1 MKQKQDRERR
11 QPWHKKPSFGSLYTM
26 NGSKY
31 IYISMNYFKQRLRF
45 PTDLEDSRQNWDQLY
60 EFMGNVGGK
69 IKNRTFVF
77 AKTFYWLDEE
87 TKAHFTALEGNDYKP
102 EPEHV
107 EFGEFARTWM
117 ERKIPSF
124 ASITKQRDYR
134 EALGSRILP
143 FFEKMSFS
151 SITAS
156 VIESFID
163 SLKRCNG
170 GQKALSTKR
179 VKNIINP
186 MTKVW
191 EAACNEYNWSL
202 RNPFT
207 VASMKYKEM
216 QDKALQESERQ
227 NALLDDD
234 EIVSTRDVFLLS
246 EWRKLLACVDQHYH
260 PVLELL
266 LMGMIGS
273 ELEALQ
279 KRHVKE
285 NALQIRCAV
294 VRDKDGKAY
303 LKYKPKNWYRKR
315 ELPLTARLRSLLDQ
329 EAAAS
334 NASGLVS
341 FADGIELPAHCFLL
355 TMKDGRPFN
364 YDSFRKTVWD
374 KAIKKAGLD
383 ARVPYAARHTF
394 VQWALLIG
402 VNKNRLVDLMGH
414 STKKMI
420 DEVYG
425 VYRKGLIEEQ
435 QLILDYLGEDFLAL
449 EELRTAFPDRYRA
462 KMALPVIPPH
472 IAEAPTFAIA
482 FGQSFGQS
490 QGLYPDNYL
499 K

>member
-1 MKQKQDRERR
+1 MKQKQDNERKLN
-11 QPWHKKPSFGSLYTM
+11 WHTKPSFGSLYTM
-26 NGSKY
+26 KGSKY
-31 IYISMNYFKQRLRF
+31 IYISMNYFKQRMRF
-45 PTDLEDSRQNWDQLY
+45 PSDKEDNPKNWD
-60 EFMGNVGGK
+60 EMSGFMEKVGQK
-69 IKNRTFVF
+69 IKNRTFTF
-77 AKTFYWLDEE
+77 AKTFYWLDEA
-87 TKAHFTALEGNDYKP
+87 TKAHFTKLENSDYKP

-107 EFGEFARTWM
+107 EFGEFAKAWM
-117 ERKIPSF
+117 ERKIPLF
-124 ASITKQRDYR
+124 ASVTKQRDYR
-134 EALGSRILP
+134 EALNSRILP

-151 SITAS
+151 NITAS

-163 SLKRCNG
+163 NLKRSNG

-186 MTKVW
+186 MSKVW
-191 EAACNEYNWSL
+191 EAACNDYNWNL

-207 VASMKYKEM
+207 VVSTKYKEM

-227 NALLDDD
+227 SALMDDD
-234 EIVSTRDVFLLS
+234 ESVSTRDVFLLS
-246 EWRKLLACVDQHYH
+246 EWRKLLACVDRHYH
-260 PVLELL
+260 PVMELL
-266 LMGMIGS
+266 LMGLIGS
-273 ELEALQ
+273 ELEGLQ

-285 NALQIRCAV
+285 NALQVRCAV
-294 VRDKDGKAY
+294 VRDKNGKAY
-303 LKYKPKNWYRKR
+303 LKFKPKNWYRKR
-315 ELPLTARLRSLLDQ
+315 ELPLTTRLKNLIDQ
-329 EAAAS
+329 ATAAS
-334 NASGLVS
+334 NSSGLVT
-341 FADGIELPAHCFLL
+341 FEDGIELPAHAFLL

-374 KAIKKAGLD
+374 KAIKQAGLD

-425 VYRKGLIEEQ
+425 DYRKGLIEEQ

-462 KMALPVIPPH
+462 KMVAPVIPPH
-472 IAEAPTFAIA
+472 ITEAPTLAIA
-482 FGQSFGQS
+482 FGQSFSQS

-499 K
+499 

>member
-1 MKQKQDRERR
+1 MKENKIKA
-11 QPWHKKPSFGSLYTM
+11 WHRKPEFGSLYITG
-26 NGSKY
+26 GSKY
-31 IYISMNYFKQRLRF
+31 IYISMNYHKQRLRF
-45 PTDLEDSRQNWDQLY
+45 PTDLEDTAKNWDELCK
-60 EFMGNVGGK
+60 FMAQVGQK
-69 IKNRTFVF
+69 IKNRTFCF
-77 AKTFYWLDEE
+77 AKAFYWLDEK

-107 EFGEFARTWM
+107 LFGDYCREWM
-117 ERKIPSF
+117 DIKIPKFS
-124 ASITKQRDYR
+124 SVTKQRDYR
-134 EALGSRILP
+134 ETLNSRVLP
-143 FFEKMSFS
+143 YFDTMSFS

-163 SLKRCNG
+163 NLKRCNG

-186 MTKVW
+186 MSKVW
-191 EAACNEYNWSL
+191 EAACNDYNWNL

-207 VASMKYKEM
+207 VVSSKYKEM

-234 EIVSTRDVFLLS
+234 EIISTRDVFLLS
-246 EWRKLLACVDQHYH
+246 EWRKLLTCVDPHYH
-260 PVLELL
+260 PVMELL

-273 ELEALQ
+273 ELEGLQ
-279 KRHVKE
+279 KRHLKADV
-285 NALQIRCAV
+285 LQVRCAV
-294 VRDKDGKAY
+294 VRDKEGKAY
-303 LKYKPKNWYRKR
+303 LKFKPKNWYRKR
-315 ELPLTARLRSLLDQ
+315 ELPLTARLRRLLDQ
-329 EAAAS
+329 ATAAS
-334 NASGLVS
+334 NSCGIVS
-341 FADGIELPAHCFLL
+341 FADGIELPANAFLL

-374 KAIKKAGLD
+374 KATKQAGLD

-394 VQWALLIG
+394 VQWTLLIG

-435 QLILDYLGEDFLAL
+435 QMILDYLGEDFLAL
-449 EELRTAFPDRYRA
+449 EELRTAFPERYRS
-462 KMALPVIPPH
+462 KMVAPVIPPH
-472 IAEAPTFAIA
+472 ITEAPTLAIA